1 MSFLTLEFI
10 PSHNRSLFV
19 VPIKHFVP
27 LEGRGVSTVRAF
39 DSFLLV
45 NFVPHDNTY
54 DTLQIVNLATSNYF
68 PGFAVLSVTTLATLP
83 ASHSRSCRVSGESMA
98 WKKTIVTFVITNLVC
113 CAGLSQESRQTREL
127 RQKIRVESNLV
138 VLTVIV
144 KDDSGRLDCITMS
157 APSTVH
163 FGCMTTIGSEGRS
176 RT

>member
-98 WKKTIVTFVITNLVC
+98 WKKTIVTFVITNR
-113 CAGLSQESRQTREL
+113 S
-127 RQKIRVESNLV
+127 V
-138 VLTVIV
+138 VLVSPRSPG
-144 KDDSGRLDCITMS
+144 KRGNCDRKL
-157 APSTVH
+157 
-163 FGCMTTIGSEGRS
+163 GSS
-176 RT
+176 QISWF